1 MLAGGKPE
9 LLRAGPAEAGS
20 GVRAEPQQLPS
31 GSFLL
36 LQWEGQKWGGSLAS
50 GPVLCVPPR
59 AASLPT
65 GKQDILRD
73 TGSQC
78 DHTRGAGK
86 CEQGLWVVVFK
97 LKGLLLNNQDQSWA
111 LCFSPSRAKL
121 SSVALL
127 PYWWLS
133 HQARWHF
140 LKPANVLPRG
150 RACSGW
156 PGPGEA
162 AEDLLSG
169 RNSTRLP

>member
-1 MLAGGKPE
+1 MAPWRLGGCCVFLLGLLPSLRGNRTYLGTQGPSVAAPE
-9 LLRAGPAEAGS
+9 EQESASMGS
-20 GVRAEPQQLPS
+20 G
-31 GSFLL
+31 
-36 LQWEGQKWGGSLAS
+36 
-50 GPVLCVPPR
+50 
-59 AASLPT
+59 
-65 GKQDILRD
+65 LR
-73 TGSQC
+73 
-78 DHTRGAGK
+78 
-86 CEQGLWVVVFK
+86 VFK
-97 LKGLLLNNQDQSWA
+97 LKGLLLNNQDQSWV

-121 SSVALL
+121 RSVALL

-140 LKPANVLPRG
+140 LKPASVLPRG